1 MDLELDTIE
10 LETRED
16 LVKFL
21 KNTKYEFVIL
31 KFSAEWCKP
40 CKIIAPFVN
49 TIINEKIEYFDKNNI
64 KNKFIYINVDVD
76 ECFDLYAFLKKKKMI
91 NGIPTIFLYSKKLYS
106 NLPENEIFI
115 PSASISGT
123 NEQQIRNVL
132 NFIK

>member
-16 LVKFL
+16 LVQFL
-21 KNTKYEFVIL
+21 KNSKYEFVIL

-40 CKIIAPFVN
+40 CKTIAPLVN

-106 NLPENEIFI
+106 KLPENEIFI